1 MKVTSEIKSDTVVLR
16 VEGRMTLSERVETLH
31 ATIEGLSAKGYK
43 KFILDLGAVRY
54 IDSAGLGAVFTELM
68 RLDRDTSNVVLIHV
82 DKAILDLLRVTKM
95 DKVVPI
101 AGSEAEGLQ
110 LLNQYAG
117 KSLIRDWVSEKSTS
131 A

>member
-1 MKVTSEIKSDTVVLR
+1 MKVSSEIKSDTVVLR
-16 VEGRMTLSERVETLH
+16 VQGSRMTLDERVETLH
-31 ATIEGLSAKGYK
+31 DTIEGLSAKGYK

-54 IDSAGLGAVFTELM
+54 IDSAGLGVVFTEMM
-68 RLDRDTSNVVLIHV
+68 RLDRGTSNVVMINV
-82 DKAILDLLRVTKM
+82 QQGILDLLRMTKM

-101 AGSEAEGLQ
+101 AESEAEGLQ

-117 KSLIRDWVSEKSTS
+117 KSLIRDWVDKSPS